1 MNAVGF
7 MKRLFGM
14 LPLVVVLASPVVA
27 QEGEAGRPRVTISA
41 SSGYMMGGPASG
53 YEAMLEAAGFGD
65 VLRGGCTL
73 GSCNFETDYPVSNS
87 DPGPGSNLRVAYSQW
102 SLLEFAFSMGTANP
116 SESEGYSA
124 VIVPDFGSF
133 SEIESKLR
141 MFAPTAGVR
150 WRFLGAGAGPA
161 YYKLTTTVT
170 DEDMP
175 FDESTEA
182 KWGALIEGD
191 GQFQLFKKL
200 ILELRVQYRFVGATD
215 IGPFEV
221 EAYPIPLTP
230 VDHSHVFFAFGLGLA
245 F

>member
-182 KWGALIEGD
+182 KWGALIEGRGVPD
-191 GQFQLFKKL
+191 PLDPRRPQPRV
-200 ILELRVQYRFVGATD
+200 LRVRPRTGL
-215 IGPFEV
+215 
-221 EAYPIPLTP
+221 LTKP
-230 VDHSHVFFAFGLGLA
+230 PPGDTSCRYCRPGGRLRSIRL
-245 F
+245 